1 MEGLFDMEGEVTK
14 KKTAS
19 GVKGGLGCGE
29 KWIGN
34 RSSSCPWGS
43 EFDVEE
49 EAVIQGNGVG
59 LV

>member
-1 MEGLFDMEGEVTK
+1 MEGEVTK

-34 RSSSCPWGS
+34 KSSSWPWGS
-43 EFDVEE
+43 EFDVEA
-49 EAVIQGNGVG
+49 EAVIQGNGVE